1 MGKKRLISTS
11 QPMRT
16 SLKWLV
22 FSGQQFK
29 IFNLPSSK
37 TDKGSKKLQQINV
50 WHFCLI
56 KDLIQSFNQLLL
68 IYFPPNPS
76 SHTGRFPSTG
86 NWKTPN
92 ERHLIEVTRHA
103 SSAAW
108 FWFDLRSFHWL
119 KIGRFNR
126 SGKRK
131 KNKCDFKTRW
141 QKQVHIRPQCLFSSV
156 VSTYRYNTVS
166 FCKTKKKKKL
176 PLQSSMLT
184 ECQSSRLHSSCV
196 YTHLPHAQLE
206 QVHFQ
211 MVGTLKV

>member
-1 MGKKRLISTS
+1 
-11 QPMRT
+11 MRT

-29 IFNLPSSK
+29 IFNLPSSE

-86 NWKTPN
+86 NWKNTKW
-92 ERHLIEVTRHA
+92 ETSDWSRKTCFKRCVVL
-103 SSAAW
+103 
-108 FWFDLRSFHWL
+108 FWF
-119 KIGRFNR
+119 KIISLIKNWQIQQIRQEGE
-126 SGKRK
+126 

-166 FCKTKKKKKL
+166 FCKTKKKKKKSYHYSH
-176 PLQSSMLT
+176 PCSQNAS
-184 ECQSSRLHSSCV
+184 QVV
-196 YTHLPHAQLE
+196 YTPPACTHTCHMLSLS
-206 QVHFQ
+206 
-211 MVGTLKV
+211 KYISKW